1 MANERTQE
9 RFDEARER
17 LVNAANTAGIDPGV
31 MIRIAGFESH
41 GFNPE
46 ARPVSSRHPELNTV
60 RQFDGTMAMSTAY
73 GYGQFLDGTWQDM
86 INRHGERY
94 GIEGAATMTRAQ
106 ANAPELRNNRDL
118 QAGMLAEFTREN
130 LDRIAPIAG
139 PNADANVYAM
149 HNLGGRDG
157 PNFLRAMRDNPDA
170 LVSDNGL
177 LSSNVISRNPAL
189 YMDGNRVLTVREAYG
204 RMSEQ
209 LAPYQAYSD
218 QVGAPAQ
225 TTPGTTPQAPA
236 RTAADPLADG
246 ALSRGERGEPVRHLQ
261 EQLVTLGAEFRDSQ
275 GRPLAPTGVFAQQT
289 ETAVRNFQGGHN
301 LPQTGVADEATRT
314 AIDAA
319 VAQRR
324 TAPDAAPVQPG
335 ANPTPAGEQPAAPAQ
350 PTRAGPQSF
359 DDVMRVMLPP
369 QAGTTPHVT
378 SDFGPRTINGQAGN
392 HGGVDFNFVGGQN
405 GTNLEHPTVRSPVSG
420 EVVFSGGQYGTVKIR
435 DDQGN
440 THEIL
445 HMDSRT
451 VQVTNPPTRVEAGDP
466 IGTMGGRGPNGPD
479 QYAQHVHY
487 QLRDPAGNLTD
498 PQAYWNNPARTQGR
512 DEPAAA
518 APTRQ
523 TPAEAPAAEG
533 RTPAPANV
541 APTPEG
547 RTPAAE
553 NVVPMAPTRSG
564 AMADGVLRE
573 HERGPEVER
582 FQRILADQG
591 YRGVDGKPLEV
602 DGKFGP
608 NTRHAVTEFQRDH
621 DIDRLGVIGPKTQA
635 ALETTE
641 RQQLTSP
648 NNEHNGLYKQMLGR
662 VEEAEAARNI
672 PKGEHSSKLAA
683 ALTVEAIREGVT
695 QVDRVDLSR
704 DGSMARAVQFSAMGD
719 RPEIN
724 RNTDAIS
731 TQQAIQQPVRE
742 SSEQAQQVANN
753 VRMQQMDDRQQTQA
767 MSQGGR

>member
-1 MANERTQE
+1 MTGNRTQE
-9 RFDEARER
+9 RFDEAHER

-41 GFNPE
+41 GYNPE

-86 INRHGERY
+86 VNRHGERY
-94 GIEGAATMTRAQ
+94 GIEGASTMTREQ
-106 ANAPELRNNRDL
+106 ANSPELRNNRDL

-130 LDRIAPIAG
+130 LERIAPIAG

-157 PNFLRAMRDNPDA
+157 PDFLRAMRDNPDA
-170 LVSDNGL
+170 LVSANGL
-177 LSSNVISRNPAL
+177 LSSNVISRNPSL
-189 YMDGNRVLTVREAYG
+189 YMDGDRVLTVREAYG
-204 RMSEQ
+204 RMGEQ
-209 LAPYQAYSD
+209 LAPYQQYSD
-218 QVGAPAQ
+218 QVGERAQ
-225 TTPGTTPQAPA
+225 TTPGVTPPAPA

-261 EQLVTLGAEFRDSQ
+261 EQLVTLGTEFKDSQ
-275 GRPLAPTGVFAQQT
+275 GRPLAPTGVYAQQT
-289 ETAVRNFQGGHN
+289 ETAVRNFQGSNN
-301 LPQTGVADEATRT
+301 LPPTGVADEATRT

-319 VAQRR
+319 AAQRR
-324 TAPDAAPVQPG
+324 TAPDATPALNPG
-335 ANPTPAGEQPAAPAQ
+335 ANPNPAPAGEQPATPAQ
-350 PTRAGPQSF
+350 PARTTGPQSF

-369 QAGTTPHVT
+369 QAGTTPHMT
-378 SDFGPRTINGQAGN
+378 SDFGPRTLNGQPSN
-392 HGGVDFNFVGGQN
+392 HGGVDFNYVGGQN

-440 THEIL
+440 MHEIL
-445 HMDSRT
+445 HMDSRS
-451 VQVTNPPTRVEAGDP
+451 VQATNPPTRVEAGDS
-466 IGTMGGRGPNGPD
+466 IGTMGGRGPNGSG

-487 QLRDPAGNLTD
+487 QMRDPSGNLID
-498 PQAYWNNPARTQGR
+498 PEAHWNNPQRTQGR
-512 DEPAAA
+512 EDPATQ
-518 APTRQ
+518 PRQ
-523 TPAEAPAAEG
+523 APAETPAAEG
-533 RTPAPANV
+533 RTPAAANIAPAV
-541 APTPEG
+541 
-547 RTPAAE
+547 PA
-553 NVVPMAPTRSG
+553 RSE

-573 HERGPEVER
+573 REHGPEVER

-591 YRGVDGKPLEV
+591 YRGADGKSLEV

-635 ALETTE
+635 ALETSE
-641 RQQLTSP
+641 RQQLTNP
-648 NNEHNGLYKQMLGR
+648 GNEHNGLYKQMLGR
-662 VEEAEAARNI
+662 VEETEAARGI
-672 PKGEHSSKLAA
+672 PKGDHSSKLAA

-695 QVDRVDLSR
+695 QVDRVDLNR
-704 DGSMARAVQFSAMGD
+704 DGTMARAVQFSQMGD
-719 RPEIN
+719 KPELN

-731 TQQAIQQPVRE
+731 TQQATQQPVRE

-753 VRMQQMDDRQQTQA
+753 VRMQQTDDRQQAQA